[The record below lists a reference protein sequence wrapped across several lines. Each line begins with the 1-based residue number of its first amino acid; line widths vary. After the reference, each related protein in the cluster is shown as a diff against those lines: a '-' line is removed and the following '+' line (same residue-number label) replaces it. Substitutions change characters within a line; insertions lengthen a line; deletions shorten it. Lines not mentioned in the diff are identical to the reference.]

1 MDAHPLEP
9 FVKTHAAA
17 TKLAGEAQCSV
28 PHLLNIRA
36 GRKNAS
42 LPLAKRLS
50 DATGLRMEAF
60 LRREPAQAEA

>member
-9 FVKTHAAA
+9 FVKTTAEA
-17 TKLAGEAQCSV
+17 TKLAGKADCSV
-28 PHLLNIRA
+28 THLLNIRA

-60 LRREPAQAEA
+60 LRREPVQAPA